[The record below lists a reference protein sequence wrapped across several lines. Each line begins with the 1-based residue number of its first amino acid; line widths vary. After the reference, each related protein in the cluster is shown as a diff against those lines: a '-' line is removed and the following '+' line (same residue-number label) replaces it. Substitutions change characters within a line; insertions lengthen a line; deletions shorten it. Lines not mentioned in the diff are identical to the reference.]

1 MVPPV
6 PAVLLTVNGAPGD
19 PDEISVVWT
28 FVVNGDPPQIGVS
41 IADEH
46 VARDLVSMHREFVI
60 NVPSAAIVEA
70 FDVVDMNSSKVSDK
84 FALSGLN
91 RGRALEV
98 DAPTVL
104 EARSKWSAGCS
115 ARSNFRRCGAWPSPR
130 W

>member
-70 FDVVDMNSSKVSDK
+70 FDVVDMNSSRVSDK
-84 FALSGLN
+84 FALSGLT